1 MPNNALQGGR
11 RVFPPHPDAGSLDFE
26 ELDNFLMSDRAP
38 EECMQLSDLDGFLTA
53 VAIGPEL
60 IMPSEWLPVIWGKG
74 EPEFES
80 AEEAQGVIGAIMAR
94 YNEILHLIRHQPDDY
109 EPVLWETPDGE
120 AVAGDWAEGFM
131 AGVALRRSAWQPL
144 VESEE
149 DGGLLAPIV
158 AFLHDEEGNP
168 LIPGET
174 KELAEVQKMAIE
186 LIAPSVQAISN
197 YWEANRP
204 RPRRASKTGRNEP
217 CPCGSGRKYKRCCG
231 AN

>member
-1 MPNNALQGGR
+1 
-11 RVFPPHPDAGSLDFE
+11 VFPPHQNAASLEFE
-26 ELDNFLMSDRAP
+26 ELDGFLMSERAP
-38 EECMQLSDLDGFLTA
+38 EDCMQLSDLDGFLTA

-80 AEEAQGVIGAIMAR
+80 AEEAQSIIGAIMTR
-94 YNEILHLIRHQPDDY
+94 YNEILQLIQHRPHDY
-109 EPVLWETPDGE
+109 EPLFWETPDGE

-131 AGVALRRSAWQPL
+131 AGVALRRSSWQPL
-144 VESEE
+144 LESEE

-158 AFLHDEEGNP
+158 AFLHDEEGNSF
-168 LIPGET
+168 IEG
-174 KELAEVQKMAIE
+174 KADQLAEVQRVAIE
-186 LIAPSVQAISN
+186 LVAPAVQAISN
-197 YWEANRP
+197 YWRAHRP
-204 RPRRASKTGRNEP
+204 PPPPRATKVGRNEP

>member
-1 MPNNALQGGR
+1 L
-11 RVFPPHPDAGSLDFE
+11 VIPPHLDVAGFDLEKLDE
-26 ELDNFLMSDRAP
+26 FLMSDRAP
-38 EECMQLSDLDGFLTA
+38 ENCMQLSDLDGFLTA

-60 IMPSEWLPVIWGKG
+60 IMPSEWLPVIWGEG

-80 AEEAQGVIGAIMAR
+80 AEEAQGVIGAIMGR

-109 EPVLWETPDGE
+109 EPLFWETPDGH

-131 AGVALRRSAWQPL
+131 AGVALRPNAWRSL
-144 VESEE
+144 LESEE

-158 AFLHDEEGNP
+158 AFLHDEDGSP
-168 LIPGET
+168 LIQGET
-174 KELAEVQKMAIE
+174 DQLAEVRKVAID
-186 LIAPSVQAISN
+186 LVAPSVQAISN
-197 YWEANRP
+197 YWKAHR
-204 RPRRASKTGRNEP
+204 RTPRRASKTGRNDP